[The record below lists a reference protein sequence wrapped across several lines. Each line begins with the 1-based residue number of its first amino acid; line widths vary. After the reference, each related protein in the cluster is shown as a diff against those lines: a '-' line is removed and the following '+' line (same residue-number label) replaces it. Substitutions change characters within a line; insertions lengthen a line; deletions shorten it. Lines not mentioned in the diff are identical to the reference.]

1 MKTKKKVF
9 VAGAMTFAML
19 GTMIPQ
25 NWNVNAASN
34 LISNG
39 DFEEIKSA
47 DIGKPEDASNMN
59 VGTWYSNSG
68 GGVSFIGYNESERSA
83 ILPAKNGN
91 VWIRQVIEVEK
102 NTDYVFSTM

>member
-39 DFEEIKSA
+39 DFEE
-47 DIGKPEDASNMN
+47 SNLLTLENLKMHP
-59 VGTWYSNSG
+59 
-68 GGVSFIGYNESERSA
+68 I
-83 ILPAKNGN
+83 
-91 VWIRQVIEVEK
+91 
-102 NTDYVFSTM
+102 

>member
-39 DFEEIKSA
+39 DFEEIFT
-47 DIGKPEDASNMN
+47 N
-59 VGTWYSNSG
+59 
-68 GGVSFIGYNESERSA
+68 
-83 ILPAKNGN
+83 
-91 VWIRQVIEVEK
+91 
-102 NTDYVFSTM
+102 

>member
-68 GGVSFIGYNESERSA
+68 GGSVSLA
-83 ILPAKNGN
+83 
-91 VWIRQVIEVEK
+91 
-102 NTDYVFSTM
+102 TMKANALQFYLLKMVMSGLDKSLR